1 MSPPVGIAVLGAG
14 LFATLAHLPAIASLG
29 RETPVLLKAV
39 YSRSE
44 RSAQNLAAT
53 ASELKLG
60 KPAVYHDGD
69 ASANLD
75 TLLGRSD
82 ISAVIV
88 ALPITQLPGVIIE
101 ALAAGKHVLSEKPVA
116 PDVKTGAMLLATYN
130 SQHKPKGLKWR
141 VAENFEAEPGFRA
154 AGKAIRDGKIGK
166 VICFSSR
173 VVDYIDKTSPCYLA
187 PWRNI
192 PDHQGGFVLDIGVH
206 SAAVLRVI
214 LPSPITHISGFA
226 SLNKDYLAPH
236 DTIHTIMRCADGSQ
250 GIFELSF
257 AAPFPSL
264 TQAGNGVTV
273 TGTCGWLLVTQ
284 NQDVITTTIR
294 SMTKVDGELESEKEE
309 VIEEKNWR
317 GVECELKSFL
327 NVIAGEDD
335 GLGNPLG
342 ALRDVAIIQA
352 ALNSQGKLVDL
363 DKLISQ

>member
-1 MSPPVGIAVLGAG
+1 M
-14 LFATLAHLPAIASLG
+14 
-29 RETPVLLKAV
+29 KAV

-192 PDHQGGFVLDIGVH
+192 PDVGQSIVYITDLFLNSGVLSAASRWIRGELYNQSIVKITASKYLRSQLDIGVVRMLVFR
-206 SAAVLRVI
+206 SVLC
-214 LPSPITHISGFA
+214 
-226 SLNKDYLAPH
+226 SLTGGNSTQPPFY
-236 DTIHTIMRCADGSQ
+236 
-250 GIFELSF
+250 ELS
-257 AAPFPSL
+257 SRVL
-264 TQAGNGVTV
+264 
-273 TGTCGWLLVTQ
+273 
-284 NQDVITTTIR
+284 
-294 SMTKVDGELESEKEE
+294 
-309 VIEEKNWR
+309 
-317 GVECELKSFL
+317 
-327 NVIAGEDD
+327 
-335 GLGNPLG
+335 
-342 ALRDVAIIQA
+342 
-352 ALNSQGKLVDL
+352 
-363 DKLISQ
+363 